1 MDQWWSDWLFLVLG
15 GVLGL
20 KPVLPG
26 KRWHPERSCVFVQL
40 GTRPKCNHMWRV
52 YMFICTCKILSI
64 ISFRYTCTYTY
75 AYILSHNT
83 CIYTPLIEGW
93 MQVPLVNFSC
103 LWFLQILNQNRL
115 PLCFLRCA
123 GAVDANY
130 PSTLG
135 LLGLVM
141 PLGSGTQFIHD
152 SLMATFQQLMSWRFL
167 FCLQLIHT
175 FDVWCVP
182 RYGATLFWC
191 NRWCRWR
198 SERQRRDGVELR
210 LGFLIDWWVTNININ
225 QRLVAVKTKSIIN
238 IH

>member
-26 KRWHPERSCVFVQL
+26 KRWHPEPSCVFVQL
-40 GTRPKCNHMWRV
+40 GTTPKCNHMWHV
-52 YMFICTCKILSI
+52 YKFICTCKILSI
-64 ISFRYTCTYTY
+64 IAFRYTCTYTY
-75 AYILSHNT
+75 VYILSHNT

-103 LWFLQILNQNRL
+103 LWFLQIVNQNRL

-123 GAVDANY
+123 DAVDANY

-152 SLMATFQQLMSWRFL
+152 SLMATFQQVMSWRFL
-167 FCLQLIHT
+167 FCCYL
-175 FDVWCVP
+175 
-182 RYGATLFWC
+182 YFWC
-191 NRWCRWR
+191 LMCTQVRRNSILMQQVMQMAFRASTARWCWTAARFF
-198 SERQRRDGVELR
+198 D
-210 LGFLIDWWVTNININ
+210 
-225 QRLVAVKTKSIIN
+225 RLVDHQHKPTADRREQKNQSLII
-238 IH
+238 